1 MATAQVLYKR
11 VTFLRPTP
19 HLKHVGRADC
29 YRHIVALC
37 SVQQSDMQVL
47 TNPPARIYIEMQAH
61 MTHAS
66 FL

>member
-1 MATAQVLYKR
+1 MATAQAFDHIS
-11 VTFLRPTP
+11 FLQPTL

-61 MTHAS
+61 MTHAF